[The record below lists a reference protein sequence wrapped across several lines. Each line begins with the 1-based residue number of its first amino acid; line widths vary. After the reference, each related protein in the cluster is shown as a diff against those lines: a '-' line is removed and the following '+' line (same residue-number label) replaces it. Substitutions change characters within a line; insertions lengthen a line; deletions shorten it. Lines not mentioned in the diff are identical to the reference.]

1 MKTWRRRT
9 TNDDSAMPANEL
21 ENPQK
26 QKAVQP
32 AKSRN
37 SNRCP
42 GTEAI
47 KKISRIKQ
55 ICYRFLFV
63 PSGNLVKWRQ
73 KENWVHWLQTEF
85 TGFTGFLILKKWD
98 SKKDVSKLP
107 VFVGKRIKVSRN
119 LYRDCLAR
127 RRKTLSRERNS
138 NQVSTLFRLWHEVT
152 RKRVLVKCVY

>member
-9 TNDDSAMPANEL
+9 TNDDSAMPANKL

-55 ICYRFLFV
+55 NCYRFLFV

-73 KENWVHWLQTEF
+73 KENWVHWLHWLLDPLQ
-85 TGFTGFLILKKWD
+85 WD

-127 RRKTLSRERNS
+127 RRKTLSCERNS
-138 NQVSTLFRLWHEVT
+138 TQVSTLFRLWHEVT
-152 RKRVLVKCVY
+152 RNRVLVKCVY

>member
-9 TNDDSAMPANEL
+9 TNDDSAMPANKL

-47 KKISRIKQ
+47 KKISRI
-55 ICYRFLFV
+55 YM
-63 PSGNLVKWRQ
+63 
-73 KENWVHWLQTEF
+73 
-85 TGFTGFLILKKWD
+85 
-98 SKKDVSKLP
+98 
-107 VFVGKRIKVSRN
+107 
-119 LYRDCLAR
+119 
-127 RRKTLSRERNS
+127 
-138 NQVSTLFRLWHEVT
+138 
-152 RKRVLVKCVY
+152 